1 MRHQA
6 FLQSGFPSRSTRR
19 LLTIRFALRTALV
32 CSFVTGAFAQ
42 LPLIYNRSTYNAA
55 SYLPAGIPAGG
66 IAQGSIFTVFGTN
79 LGPLTAA
86 GPHGFPLGTTLAGV
100 SLNVIQGTTTVSAI
114 PLYVS
119 ATQINA
125 IMPSNAPLG
134 MASLQV
140 IFNNGHSNMSPVQ
153 ITNTALG
160 IFTALG
166 TGLGPGAIQN
176 LVSASSQ
183 PSNTPYVS
191 AKPGQAVTLYG
202 TGLGP
207 ITEPDNGPPPVGNL
221 PTQVQV
227 FVGGVA
233 AQVLYSGRSPC
244 CAGQDQI
251 VFNVPANAPQGCWV
265 PVYVKTAGSVVS
277 NFVSMAISTK
287 GGACT
292 NPTLPIV
299 SSAFLNGG
307 QLGAAIV
314 ARANTYED
322 SGVYT
327 PVNVIADYHLSFG
340 FALSP
345 VTFPFNPA
353 VTLPPPGTCTSYA
366 EEGDL
371 VNGDSLPGSLP
382 PATSLDLGPPFLLTG
397 PNGSRMLTSTFV
409 GPVRAG
415 YLGGQITNNILSDTL
430 YLNPGSYSVTGF
442 GGANVGAF
450 MASFAIPEPLTW
462 TNQTQLVIVN
472 RAQPLPLAWS
482 GGSSGDMNF
491 IVGVGEDLPT
501 NSSAVFVCVVP
512 PGATSFT
519 VPADM
524 LSNLPATRPNPLQS
538 KDVIYIITAQGP
550 SIKNVKA
557 TGLNYGATASYSIDG
572 KTVVLQ

>member
-1 MRHQA
+1 MPNQA
-6 FLQSGFPSRSTRR
+6 LLRGDFASRFTRQI
-19 LLTIRFALRTALV
+19 LTLRFVLRTALV
-32 CSFVTGAFAQ
+32 CSFVTAALAQ
-42 LPLIYNRSTYNAA
+42 NPLIYNRSIYNAA

-66 IAQGSIFTVFGTN
+66 IAQGSIFTVFGAD
-79 LGPLTAA
+79 LGPSTAA
-86 GPHGFPLGTTLAGV
+86 GPKAFPLQTTLAGV
-100 SLNVIQGTTTVSAI
+100 SLNVIQGTTMVSAI

-134 MASLQV
+134 TASLQV
-140 IFNNGHSNMSPVQ
+140 IFNNARSNLSPVQ
-153 ITNTALG
+153 IANNALG

-166 TGLGPGAIQN
+166 TGIGPGAIQN

-183 PSNTPYVS
+183 PTNTPKVS

-207 ITEPDNGPPPVGNL
+207 ITEPDNEPPPVGNL

-251 VFNVPANAPQGCWV
+251 VFNVPANAPLGCWV

-299 SSAFLNGG
+299 SSSFLSGG
-307 QLGAAIV
+307 KLGAALV

-322 SGVYT
+322 VGVYT
-327 PVNVIADYHLSFG
+327 PVNVVADYHLSFG
-340 FALSP
+340 FTLSAA
-345 VTFPFNPA
+345 TFPFNPA
-353 VTLPPPGTCTSYA
+353 LTLPPPGTCTSYT
-366 EEGDL
+366 EQGDL
-371 VNGDSLPGSLP
+371 MNGNSLPGSLP
-382 PATSLDLGPPFLLTG
+382 PATSLNLGPPFLLAG
-397 PNGSRMLTSTFV
+397 PDGTRMLSNTFV

-415 YLGGQITNNILSDTL
+415 YLGGQITDNILSDTL

-442 GGANVGAF
+442 GGADVGAF
-450 MASFAIPEPLTW
+450 MQSFTIPQPLTW
-462 TNQTQLVIVN
+462 TNQTQLVTVN
-472 RAQPLPLAWS
+472 RAQSLPLAWS
-482 GGSSGDMNF
+482 GGSSGDLVF

-512 PGATSFT
+512 PGAASFT

-524 LSNLPATRPNPLQS
+524 LSNLPATRPNPLLS

-550 SIKNVKA
+550 SVKKLKV
-557 TGLNYGATASYSIDG
+557 TGLNDGAAASYLIDG

>member
-1 MRHQA
+1 MRHQT
-6 FLQSGFPSRSTRR
+6 FLQSDFPSRFTRR
-19 LLTIRFALRTALV
+19 LLTFRFALRTALV

-42 LPLIYNRSTYNAA
+42 PLIYSRSTFNGA
-55 SYLPAGIPAGG
+55 SFAPAGIPVGA
-66 IAQGSIFTVFGTN
+66 IAQGSIFTVFGSN
-79 LGPLTAA
+79 LGPAKA
-86 GPHGFPLGTTLAGV
+86 VGPKGFPLQTTLAGV

-134 MASLQV
+134 AASLQV
-140 IFNNGHSNMSPVQ
+140 NINNSLSNKSPVQ
-153 ITNTALG
+153 ITNNALG

-166 TGLGPGAIQN
+166 AGLGPGAIQN

-183 PSNTPYVS
+183 PTNTPYVS

-207 ITEPDNGPPPVGNL
+207 ITEPDNGPPPIGNL
-221 PTQVQV
+221 TTQVQV
-227 FVGGVA
+227 YVGGVA

-251 VFNVPANAPQGCWV
+251 VFYVPANAPQGCWV

-277 NFVSMAISTK
+277 NFVSMAISPK
-287 GGACT
+287 GGICT

-299 SSAFLNGG
+299 SSGFLNGG
-307 QLGAAIV
+307 KFGAALV

-327 PVNVIADYHLSFG
+327 PVNVTADYHLSFA
-340 FALSP
+340 FTLSP
-345 VTFPFNPA
+345 TTFPFNPA
-353 VTLPPPGTCTSYA
+353 VTLPPPGTCTVYA
-366 EEGDL
+366 EPGEL
-371 VNGDSLPGSLP
+371 MNTNPLPSSLP
-382 PATSLDLGPPFLLTG
+382 PATTLDLGPPFLLTG
-397 PNGSRMLTSTFV
+397 PFGARMLTTTFL

-415 YLGGQITNNILSDTL
+415 YLGGQITNNILPNTL
-430 YLNPGSYSVTGF
+430 YLTPGPYSVTGF
-442 GGANVGAF
+442 GGADVGAF
-450 MASFAIPEPLTW
+450 MTNFTIPEPSTW
-462 TNQTQLVIVN
+462 TNQTELVTVT
-472 RAQPLPLAWS
+472 RAQPLTLAWS
-482 GGSSGDMNF
+482 GGSSGDLNF

-550 SIKNVKA
+550 SIKYLTAK
-557 TGLNYGATASYSIDG
+557 GLNDGAAASYLIDG